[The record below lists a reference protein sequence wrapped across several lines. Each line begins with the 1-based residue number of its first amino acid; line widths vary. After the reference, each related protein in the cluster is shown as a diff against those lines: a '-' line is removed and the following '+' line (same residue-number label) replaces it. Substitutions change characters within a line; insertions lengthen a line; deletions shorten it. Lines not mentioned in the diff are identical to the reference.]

1 MDFAQQPPAQ
11 ELIAKDLHGN
21 EWKFR
26 HIFRGIYMGTI
37 TGISDIDPVHWPN
50 SHWRSVKSL
59 NFQGISVTP
68 WMRPRLDNPL
78 LPLQPDMYQTM
89 AVAGQKMRIVD
100 TAKNVSPGMLQFQ
113 QTQNITSRTSP
124 IVPSQVLQHG
134 HSQTPQTFR
143 QNIQVNQVQDQS
155 QSEFLQHQ
163 LQHRC
168 SFGEQQQLR
177 SELGR
182 LFGLEGQLE
191 DPLRSGWQL
200 VFVDRENDILL
211 VGDDPWQEF
220 VNNVWCIKILMRQEV
235 QQMGKPSADF
245 LNTVH
250 GKRLP
255 SNSCDEYITRQDSR
269 SLSST
274 VTTSVGTLEY

>member
-26 HIFRGIYMGTI
+26 HIFRGSTAWPFSNSTNLSSEYSSKPGARPVPI
-37 TGISDIDPVHWPN
+37 GIS
-50 SHWRSVKSL
+50 SASVAA
-59 NFQGISVTP
+59 Q
-68 WMRPRLDNPL
+68 
-78 LPLQPDMYQTM
+78 
-89 AVAGQKMRIVD
+89 
-100 TAKNVSPGMLQFQ
+100 ML
-113 QTQNITSRTSP
+113 I
-124 IVPSQVLQHG
+124 
-134 HSQTPQTFR
+134 
-143 QNIQVNQVQDQS
+143 
-155 QSEFLQHQ
+155 
-163 LQHRC
+163 
-168 SFGEQQQLR
+168 
-177 SELGR
+177 
-182 LFGLEGQLE
+182 
-191 DPLRSGWQL
+191 W
-200 VFVDRENDILL
+200 
-211 VGDDPWQEF
+211 EF